1 MKKKYKSMSKIRP
14 RGGKRGCLCK
24 DRKTYHPKCC
34 TGEMHAQGIGKIQ
47 KKYDRFW
54 TPQTLI
60 IYNTLIFMKA
70 TEILNEIKNVL
81 GIELSEESVAL
92 AVMKLENGTE
102 IESESFEVGKDVFIK
117 NEDGDSIPLPVGDYT
132 LEDGTLL
139 SVKEEGKIAEMKKK
153 EEESS
158 QPKEDL
164 DEHKDDEEKMKK
176 YATKEELSA
185 LKKDIEDIKN
195 MIKDKDKLSEQE
207 EGKSDENQ
215 EVVVEAEKVEAEK
228 VEPIAHNPEALSS
241 QKNESS
247 FYQSEQMARIRNMI
261 YKK

>member
-1 MKKKYKSMSKIRP
+1 
-14 RGGKRGCLCK
+14 
-24 DRKTYHPKCC
+24 
-34 TGEMHAQGIGKIQ
+34 
-47 KKYDRFW
+47 
-54 TPQTLI
+54 
-60 IYNTLIFMKA
+60 MKA

-158 QPKEDL
+158 EPKEDL
-164 DEHKDDEEKMKK
+164 EEEKEEKEDKEKMNK

-215 EVVVEAEKVEAEK
+215 EVAVEAEKVEAEK

>member
-1 MKKKYKSMSKIRP
+1 
-14 RGGKRGCLCK
+14 
-24 DRKTYHPKCC
+24 
-34 TGEMHAQGIGKIQ
+34 
-47 KKYDRFW
+47 
-54 TPQTLI
+54 
-60 IYNTLIFMKA
+60 MKA

-185 LKKDIEDIKN
+185 LKKDIEDIFQKRH
-195 MIKDKDKLSEQE
+195 IKE
-207 EGKSDENQ
+207 EKSNISIP
-215 EVVVEAEKVEAEK
+215 VEYSVI
-228 VEPIAHNPEALSS
+228 V
-241 QKNESS
+241 
-247 FYQSEQMARIRNMI
+247 
-261 YKK
+261 